1 MVATSL
7 GLIRIVYASALCV
20 AASAAVANTN
30 PQFSAQVRGHRSTMA
45 QSESA
50 VGEATRLCATLSAS
64 RAMDEPRCVALRLHL
79 RTLSDRK
86 RTETCDT
93 SELSA
98 IAHIRR
104 CFLGGLPD
112 SAA

>member
-1 MVATSL
+1 MVATST
-7 GLIRIVYASALCV
+7 GLRRALYASALCM
-20 AASAAVANTN
+20 AANSALASTHQ
-30 PQFSAQVRGHRSTMA
+30 QFSDQVRVHRSAMA

-50 VGEATRLCATLSAS
+50 VGEAAQLCIALSPS

-79 RTLSDRK
+79 RALSDRK
-86 RTETCDT
+86 RAQACDT

-98 IAHIRR
+98 ITHITR